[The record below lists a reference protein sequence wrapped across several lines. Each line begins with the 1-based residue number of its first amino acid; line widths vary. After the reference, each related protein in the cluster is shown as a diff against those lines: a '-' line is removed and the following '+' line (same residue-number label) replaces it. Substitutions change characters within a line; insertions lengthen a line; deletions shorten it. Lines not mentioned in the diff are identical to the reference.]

1 VTNYA
6 EIEKKMLELIEN
18 DLKEIGAYSKY
29 GTLLETVM
37 GSK

>member
-1 VTNYA
+1 
-6 EIEKKMLELIEN
+6 MLQLIGK
-18 DLKEIGAYSKY
+18 DLQEIGAYSKY